1 MDEVRIQYFRH
12 QANAQKD
19 EKIIQLLRKEK
30 WHGYGIY
37 WALLEFLTPI
47 KDHKAKT
54 DYDAIAWD
62 LRVDEATVKRIVE
75 DYGLFVVSKGMFW
88 SKSLTAQLDEI
99 AETIMRKKAAA
110 SKAGKSSAGKRKAS
124 NDATNDRSTDV
135 AENPTDV
142 ATSADPLNINNIHE
156 INEIDKHNSEDI
168 FPSDEEKNLPSSSS
182 VEVCEPSTS
191 KSKEEEEEERKL
203 LEEKINKGEIQ
214 LFRNERKIEDVPPEI
229 RKSFEEFWQLF
240 RPDPSQSAKY
250 KVSLLQWND
259 MDPKF
264 REAVLRWLHDG
275 NVTMNRNPYYFLQHV
290 RPQFLNKREQLQL
303 HKAGKKL
310 VSVRYDGKQ
319 WVCTAYVADL
329 FQLDIL
335 DPDYNKTFEQ

>member
-1 MDEVRIQYFRH
+1 MDEQIRISFFRH
-12 QANAQKD
+12 EVNAIND
-19 EKIIQLLRKEK
+19 EKLFKLYRKEGMA
-30 WHGYGIY
+30 GYGV
-37 WALLEFLTPI
+37 WWRLLEMLGAV
-47 KDHKAKT
+47 KEHKLQR
-54 DYDAIAWD
+54 DYDDIAFKMYHPELAD
-62 LRVDEATVKRIVE
+62 LIKRIVE
-75 DYGLFVVSKGMFW
+75 EYGLFKTNKEYFWNSAFTAQMDELNTRYQKRAAAGSKG
-88 SKSLTAQLDEI
+88 
-99 AETIMRKKAAA
+99 
-110 SKAGKSSAGKRKAS
+110 GKRKAELKQSQS
-124 NDATNDRSTDV
+124 NAVAMLTENDSNATTDKTR
-135 AENPTDV
+135 EDE
-142 ATSADPLNINNIHE
+142 SR
-156 INEIDKHNSEDI
+156 IDTHNSEDI

-182 VEVCEPSTS
+182 VEVVQPSTS

-214 LFRNERKIEDVPPEI
+214 LFRNDRKIEDVPPEI
-229 RKSFEEFWQLF
+229 RKSFEEFWQSF
-240 RPDPSQSAKY
+240 KPDPSQSAKY

-310 VSVRYDGKQ
+310 CRVRYDGKQ

-335 DPDYNKTFEQ
+335 DPDYNKTLE